1 MRPHDAVFFKS
12 ITGIAIIVLG
22 SIMAFMVILVVPIF
36 AGMFAGYVSLELT
49 SQQFLTIVFEII
61 LGLIC
66 YETIKFLNNFRKNR
80 IDPHLPT

>member
-1 MRPHDAVFFKS
+1 MRKHDAVFLRS
-12 ITGIAIIVLG
+12 IIGIAIVVL
-22 SIMAFMVILVVPIF
+22 SFVVAFMTILVVPIF

-61 LGLIC
+61 LGLIS